1 MSDNEILSNVL
12 RRVGKDKPL
21 EEVVISQEKE
31 INYLRERIKRDMED
45 DEFIS
50 IKVNQNTKSE
60 QLHEFLLKYIP
71 MGEVLNLYRLLK
83 KDMEV

>member
-1 MSDNEILSNVL
+1 
-12 RRVGKDKPL
+12 
-21 EEVVISQEKE
+21 
-31 INYLRERIKRDMED
+31 MED

-60 QLHEFLLKYIP
+60 QLHDFLLKYVP
-71 MGEVLNLYRLLK
+71 MGEVLKLYKLLK